1 MYTENLI
8 LRDELQLIGAAVKS
22 PRLRRAL
29 ILRVYQDYTFKD
41 LSEFL
46 GVSIDRASQIVNQ
59 ALRLCNAEICRRC
72 HYGAPYYK
80 RLSPDQ
86 HVRLI

>member
-46 GVSIDRASQIVNQ
+46 GVSINMASVIVNQ
-59 ALRLCNAEICRRC
+59 ALRLCNAEICRRR

-80 RLSPDQ
+80 RLFPAPY
-86 HVRLI
+86 REAG